1 MRSPSTSTGTSCA
14 RTSCRY
20 GLKPATR
27 SSARTSR
34 SLRNGL
40 ASTAATGLP
49 SFAGGAGTKGKDPPS
64 RRGASAT
71 GRRNRHPRRP
81 NLLQKRQLCGGGAE
95 AEPPGLQPPGH
106 FPHPTSSNM
115 SAAVLEQRP
124 QILARAA
131 QGDLDSFSQLID
143 PLLDPAY
150 RLAAV
155 MLGDRSAAED
165 AGQEASIKAWRK
177 LRQLRGDA
185 QSLRAW
191 FLSIVANECRMA
203 ARTRWFSVIRVA
215 DVPAQAPDDRE
226 SHSDLRRALMRL
238 TPDERLP
245 LVLHFYLDLPLDEVA
260 RTLRVSP
267 SAAKSRIY
275 RAAKRLRADLTIE
288 EVF

>member
-1 MRSPSTSTGTSCA
+1 
-14 RTSCRY
+14 
-20 GLKPATR
+20 
-27 SSARTSR
+27 
-34 SLRNGL
+34 
-40 ASTAATGLP
+40 
-49 SFAGGAGTKGKDPPS
+49 
-64 RRGASAT
+64 
-71 GRRNRHPRRP
+71 
-81 NLLQKRQLCGGGAE
+81 
-95 AEPPGLQPPGH
+95 
-106 FPHPTSSNM
+106 M

-131 QGDLDSFSQLID
+131 QGDPDSFCQLID

-165 AGQEASIKAWRK
+165 AVQEASIKAWRK

-203 ARTRWFSVIRVA
+203 RRTRWFSVIRVA

>member
-1 MRSPSTSTGTSCA
+1 
-14 RTSCRY
+14 
-20 GLKPATR
+20 
-27 SSARTSR
+27 
-34 SLRNGL
+34 
-40 ASTAATGLP
+40 
-49 SFAGGAGTKGKDPPS
+49 
-64 RRGASAT
+64 
-71 GRRNRHPRRP
+71 
-81 NLLQKRQLCGGGAE
+81 
-95 AEPPGLQPPGH
+95 
-106 FPHPTSSNM
+106 M

-124 QILARAA
+124 QVLALAA

-165 AGQEASIKAWRK
+165 AVQEASIKAWRK

-203 ARTRWFSVIRVA
+203 RRTRWFSVIRVA
-215 DVPAQAPDDRE
+215 DVPSQAPDDRE